1 MGTLDHCHTYSCPD
15 MSLRRQ
21 KTVAK
26 ARRKLLIAVFL
37 TMIFVMGEVIG
48 GYMSDSLAI
57 MTDAA
62 HMLSDLGSFIV
73 GLLAI
78 KLGSRDVSLYQFMMC
93 FYLHTPYPNSV
104 CALPMPDGKFEK
116 AKGNFISFKT
126 FRRAFDFI
134 SNGRLI
140 SSLMEGYVYIFH

>member
-1 MGTLDHCHTYSCPD
+1 MDHCHTYSSSAD
-15 MSLRRQ
+15 VSTRRQ
-21 KTVAK
+21 RTAAK
-26 ARRKLLIAVFL
+26 ARKKLLIAVFL

-78 KLGSRDVSLYQFMMC
+78 KLGSREVSLLRN
-93 FYLHTPYPNSV
+93 YLY
-104 CALPMPDGKFEK
+104 
-116 AKGNFISFKT
+116 
-126 FRRAFDFI
+126 
-134 SNGRLI
+134 LI
-140 SSLMEGYVYIFH
+140 SSQVCLL

>member
-15 MSLRRQ
+15 LSLRRQ

-26 ARRKLLIAVFL
+26 ARKKLLIAVFL

-78 KLGSRDVSLYQFMMC
+78 KLGSRDVSLYPFLMC
-93 FYLHTPYPNSV
+93 FYLPILTP
-104 CALPMPDGKFEK
+104 CLLCQCQM
-116 AKGNFISFKT
+116 
-126 FRRAFDFI
+126 
-134 SNGRLI
+134 
-140 SSLMEGYVYIFH
+140 

>member
-78 KLGSRDVSLYQFMMC
+78 KLGSRDDV
-93 FYLHTPYPNSV
+93 YL
-104 CALPMPDGKFEK
+104 
-116 AKGNFISFKT
+116 
-126 FRRAFDFI
+126 
-134 SNGRLI
+134 
-140 SSLMEGYVYIFH
+140 

>member
-1 MGTLDHCHTYSCPD
+1 MDHCHTYSFSGD
-15 MSLRRQ
+15 MSVRRQ
-21 KTVAK
+21 KTAAK
-26 ARRKLLIAVFL
+26 ARKKLLIAVFL

-78 KLGSRDVSLYQFMMC
+78 KLGSRKVSL
-93 FYLHTPYPNSV
+93 PNTFKVVSFQV
-104 CALPMPDGKFEK
+104 SF
-116 AKGNFISFKT
+116 AKQ
-126 FRRAFDFI
+126 
-134 SNGRLI
+134 
-140 SSLMEGYVYIFH
+140 